1 MVAVALMT
9 EGGFAGNLRY
19 VALPAALVCI
29 MAGAGW
35 VWAVRAAAARRGRR
49 AGAALAVVVAALF
62 VPFTIS
68 DLRELDRGRELM
80 RLEADLY
87 GANLKAMIAKV
98 GGEERVKACG
108 PVYTGP
114 FQTQAV
120 AWYLHLHET
129 DVSIFPSPPGTI
141 IAPHYVWAA
150 RDPRFPI
157 VDITSKWMVGSSC
170 RAR

>member
-1 MVAVALMT
+1 MT
-9 EGGFAGNLRY
+9 RWKRGS
-19 VALPAALVCI
+19 
-29 MAGAGW
+29 
-35 VWAVRAAAARRGRR
+35 RAAAARWGRT
-49 AGAALAVVVAALF
+49 AGAALAVAVVVLF

-87 GANLKAMIAKV
+87 GANLKAMIAKA
-98 GGEERVKACG
+98 GGEERLKSCG
-108 PVYTGP
+108 EVFTGP

-120 AWYLHLHET
+120 AWYLHLHEN

-157 VDITSKWMVGSSC
+157 VDITRKWMVGSSC